1 MSYILD
7 ALKKSE
13 RERKRGTVPDVLTV
27 QEGLQPSAKK
37 RSLWPVFV
45 ITALFLNA
53 VLLLWWFAPWKADS
67 QRTAAVKPPV
77 HRQPQDSVKTE
88 ALPGSAKEELPRP
101 TAQDAEIHAGS
112 PKSRAVTGTEVTK
125 LPKPSSGLVP
135 DRQPDPG
142 SREKDSGK
150 AKKDERREESIPSEQ
165 PVAALPPAENRI
177 YRLKELPDPLR
188 KTLPDFSISAF
199 LYSATPSSRMVR
211 INGQMLHEGEELSPG
226 LQLEEITP
234 DGVIMSC
241 RTYRFSIGVR

>member
-13 RERKRGTVPDVLTV
+13 RERKRGTVPDVLTM
-27 QEGLQPSAKK
+27 QEGLQPSVKK

-77 HRQPQDSVKTE
+77 HTQPQNSVKAE
-88 ALPGSAKEELPRP
+88 APPARAKEELPIP
-101 TAQDAEIHAGS
+101 TAQDEGIHAVS
-112 PKSRAVTGTEVTK
+112 PKSPAVTGTEVTK
-125 LPKPSSGLVP
+125 LPKPSSGLAP
-135 DRQPDPG
+135 DRQSDPG
-142 SREKDSGK
+142 ARGKDSGK
-150 AKKDERREESIPSEQ
+150 AKKDERREESLPAEQ
-165 PVAALPPAENRI
+165 PIAALPPAENRI
-177 YRLKELPDPLR
+177 YRVKELPEPLR

-241 RTYRFSIGVR
+241 RTYRFTIGVR